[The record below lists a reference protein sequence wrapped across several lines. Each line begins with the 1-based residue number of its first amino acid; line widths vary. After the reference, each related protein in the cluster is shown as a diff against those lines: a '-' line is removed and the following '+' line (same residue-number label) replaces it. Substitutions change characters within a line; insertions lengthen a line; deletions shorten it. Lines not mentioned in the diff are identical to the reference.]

1 MEKWEKVKKL
11 ILRTASYILVAALA
25 SCLTLMLMGKSA
37 KLAQL
42 ESLIE
47 KYFVAESDDTA
58 MTDAAAAAMIA
69 SLGDRWSYYVS
80 ADAYADLRERKD
92 NTYVGIGITI
102 QAREDG
108 IGFDIVQ
115 VEPDGSAS
123 KAGIRPGDILVE
135 VEGTSMENVD
145 SEVPVNLIRGQRG
158 TSVHLVVLRGDEKLS
173 ITARREMIQAVV
185 AEGQMLE
192 NHVGYVRINN
202 FNTDCAN
209 QTIAI
214 IEDLVSQGAQ
224 ALVFD
229 VRNNGGG
236 YLSQMVEI
244 LDYLLPEG
252 ELLRTVDH
260 TGRETVERSDAA
272 CLELPMAV
280 LVNEY
285 TYSAAEFFAAALR
298 EYDWASV
305 VGTPTTGKGY
315 FQNTFRLI
323 DGSAVNLSTGQYYTP
338 NGISLAEVGGLQ
350 PDVVT
355 QVDDTTFALIYAK
368 VLPLMEDPQLLAAL
382 DQLK

>member
-1 MEKWEKVKKL
+1 
-11 ILRTASYILVAALA
+11 
-25 SCLTLMLMGKSA
+25 
-37 KLAQL
+37 
-42 ESLIE
+42 
-47 KYFVAESDDTA
+47 
-58 MTDAAAAAMIA
+58 
-69 SLGDRWSYYVS
+69 
-80 ADAYADLRERKD
+80 
-92 NTYVGIGITI
+92 VGIGITI

-214 IEDLVSQGAQ
+214 IEDLLSQGAQ

-350 PDVVT
+350 PDVVVSP
-355 QVDDTTFALIYAK
+355 VDRMVTLE
-368 VLPLMEDPQLLAAL
+368 EDPQILVAIQALAGE
-382 DQLK
+382 

>member
-214 IEDLVSQGAQ
+214 IEDLVSTGGSSLKAVQ
-224 ALVFD
+224 A
-229 VRNNGGG
+229 VRNFGCDVVGMVAIFTYG
-236 YLSQMVEI
+236 FPVAEAAFKEAKVTLTTLSNY
-244 LDYLLPEG
+244 D
-252 ELLRTVDH
+252 
-260 TGRETVERSDAA
+260 
-272 CLELPMAV
+272 AV
-280 LVNEY
+280 LEEAVRTDY
-285 TYSAAEFFAAALR
+285 I
-298 EYDWASV
+298 DASE
-305 VGTPTTGKGY
+305 
-315 FQNTFRLI
+315 I
-323 DGSAVNLSTGQYYTP
+323 AV
-338 NGISLAEVGGLQ
+338 LQ
-350 PDVVT
+350 EWR
-355 QVDDTTFALIYAK
+355 K
-368 VLPLMEDPQLLAAL
+368 DPAHWNPE
-382 DQLK
+382 K